1 MNNLTHGTTRRST
14 RRSTHRSIQ
23 RSALGI
29 AVAALCGSIAM
40 THSVD
45 ASAKTFAVVV
55 KTVNDVF
62 SAPIKEGCEAAAKQ
76 LGDTCYY
83 VGPSVV
89 DEGQQIQVLNDVI
102 SRGVDGIAVS
112 ATNPKSMARTLER
125 LKDRGIPVVTFDSDL
140 LTEDQKLRSTFIGT
154 DNYQFGVELAKKVVE
169 MKPHGGTV
177 CIQSG
182 TAGSLNLDA
191 RVQGIRDTL
200 GGGSQSKPISRL
212 SGQNGWTE
220 PAGCPVY
227 NNDNISTAA
236 QQLNDVLTANPKL
249 DAFVAVGGWAQY
261 APAAYRAAVM
271 RVKSRVDSK
280 DLVISMGDAF
290 PPQMPLL
297 KDGLS
302 DYQVGQNPY
311 QMGYQAIKSLDALS
325 KGQQVPPSIVTG
337 FVKCTPAMAD
347 SCGKQ

>member
-1 MNNLTHGTTRRST
+1 MNMHLETRAIST
-14 RRSTHRSIQ
+14 
-23 RSALGI
+23 A
-29 AVAALCGSIAM
+29 AAALLMSVAM
-40 THSVD
+40 VHTTN

-62 SAPIKEGCEAAAKQ
+62 SAPIKEGCEAAAKE

-83 VGPSVV
+83 IGPSVV
-89 DEGQQIQVLNDVI
+89 DEGQQIQVLNDVL

-125 LKDRGIPVVTFDSDL
+125 LKDRNIPIVTFDSDVL
-140 LTEDQKLRSTFIGT
+140 PEDQKLRATFIGT
-154 DNYQFGVELAKKVVE
+154 DNYQFGVELAKKVVQ
-169 MKPHGGTV
+169 MKPKGGSV

-182 TAGSLNLDA
+182 TAGSINLDS

-200 GGGSQSKPISRL
+200 GGGTKAKPITRL
-212 SGQNGWTE
+212 TGQNGWTE

-236 QQLNDVLTANPKL
+236 QQLNDVLTGNPKL

-261 APAAYRAAVM
+261 APAAYRAAIM

-311 QMGYQAIKSLDALS
+311 QMGYQAIKALDAIT
-325 KGQQVPPSIVTG
+325 KGKQVPPTIMTG
-337 FVKCTPAMAD
+337 FIKCTPDMAD
-347 SCGKQ
+347 KCGKP